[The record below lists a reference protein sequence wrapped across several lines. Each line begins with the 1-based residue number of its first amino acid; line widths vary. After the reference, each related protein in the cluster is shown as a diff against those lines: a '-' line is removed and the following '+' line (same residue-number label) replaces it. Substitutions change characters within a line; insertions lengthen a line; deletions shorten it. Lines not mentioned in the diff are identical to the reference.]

1 MRCQLCFRLVE
12 SSAMKLRAT
21 CFHRVYVVKNMICSV
36 ANDYGFRH
44 LRKILYVDKKVE
56 FNFNY
61 CSVLKKL
68 EATQCFTTVIAKS
81 PECKLI
87 SQDRLGTLM

>member
-1 MRCQLCFRLVE
+1 M
-12 SSAMKLRAT
+12 
-21 CFHRVYVVKNMICSV
+21 VKNMIFNV
-36 ANDYGFRH
+36 ANDYGFRR
-44 LRKILYVDKKVE
+44 LREILCVDKIVD
-56 FNFNY
+56 FNFDS

-68 EATQCFTTVIAKS
+68 EATTQCCHRES